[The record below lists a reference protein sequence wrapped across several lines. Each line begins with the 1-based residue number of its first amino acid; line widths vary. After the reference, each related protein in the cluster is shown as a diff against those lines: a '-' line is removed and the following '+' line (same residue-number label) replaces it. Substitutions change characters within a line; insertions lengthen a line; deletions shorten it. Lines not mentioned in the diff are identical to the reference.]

1 MNIALGLL
9 IFLPFLTAII
19 SIHELA
25 HFAVARRFGMKVTEY
40 FIGFGPRIWSRRR
53 GELEWGVKGLPFGG
67 YVKIAGMNPYEVVEP
82 EDLPRTYGAKP
93 AYQRALTIFA
103 GPGSHF
109 VVAAVLFSASFL
121 FFGNYRSTVPVIG
134 SVETTLNGSSSPAAD
149 AGMQPGDVVVGIG
162 DVVNPTQAQMRDL
175 VAEAARAKP
184 AAPLLITVERDGR
197 RIQLTMTPEFDTI
210 DGQEIG
216 RVGVV
221 LGSERIGLVPSVVA
235 GVKEVGF
242 AVWESGSQ
250 VGRVFGPQGIGRIFT
265 LLTSDEQRAPDDAT
279 SVVGIS
285 QQVGATSSTG
295 DWATV
300 LYFFGFVTVF
310 IGLIN
315 LVPLPPF
322 DGGHLAV
329 VAYEKVVGRVVDMR
343 KLIPVSAAVIT
354 FFVIFVSAT
363 VFLDFAKP
371 IPTP

>member
-1 MNIALGLL
+1 MNFALGLL

-25 HFAVARRFGMKVTEY
+25 HFGVARHFGMKVTEY
-40 FIGFGPRIWSRRR
+40 FIGFGPKIWSTRK
-53 GELEWGVKGLPFGG
+53 GELEWGVKGLPIGG
-67 YVKIAGMNPYEVVEP
+67 YVKIAGMNPYEVVAP
-82 EDLPRTYGAKP
+82 EDVSRTYGAKP
-93 AYQRALTIFA
+93 PYQRALTIFA

-109 VVAAVLFSASFL
+109 VVGAILFSLTFF
-121 FFGNYRSTVPVIG
+121 FFGDFRSTVPVVG
-134 SVETTLNGSSSPAAD
+134 TVDASMNGSTSPASD
-149 AGMQPGDVVVGIG
+149 AGIQPGDVIVRVG
-162 DVVNPTQAQMRDL
+162 DVSNPTQERLID
-175 VAEAARAKP
+175 VISTAARQDAGQ
-184 AAPLLITVERDGR
+184 PLVITVERDGQEVR
-197 RIQLTMTPEFDTI
+197 LEMVPELDI
-210 DGQEIG
+210 VDGVELGRVGIVLG
-216 RVGVV
+216 LERVGVV
-221 LGSERIGLVPSVVA
+221 SSVVA

-242 AVWESGSQ
+242 AIQESVSQ

-295 DWATV
+295 DWATI
-300 LYFFGFVTVF
+300 LYFFAFITVF

-329 VAYEKVVGRVVDMR
+329 VAYEKVTHHTVDMR
-343 KLIPVSAAVIT
+343 KLIPVSAAVIA
-354 FFVIFVSAT
+354 FFVIFVGAT